1 MKQSIL
7 KKPSSNLKE
16 NEPSV
21 SRNGVLMSS
30 SIHIPHPSSTAPSI
44 GPKNVRFL
52 GVDLFK
58 SDSNDEDS
66 QQDEQ
71 SMSNNQAIT
80 NESRS
85 YYRKSRSIPFKQI
98 NLYGNFENDSA
109 LIVTS
114 PSAQQRQQKQ
124 QEQQQQQQINQK
136 SQNQNQFFVN
146 SANNGANNTAVTLQY
161 QQLARGLRINSATH
175 EQRSSK
181 NSSNAHTGSANTQ
194 NRNHSNG
201 INANFNNSNNVSIE
215 QSQNQTSYSMSLIF

>member
-66 QQDEQ
+66 QQDDQ

-80 NESRS
+80 SESRS

-124 QEQQQQQQINQK
+124 QEQQQQQINQK

-146 SANNGANNTAVTLQY
+146 STNNGANNTPVTLQY

-175 EQRSSK
+175 EQRSPK
-181 NSSNAHTGSANTQ
+181 NSSNPHTGSANTQ
-194 NRNHSNG
+194 NRNLSNG
-201 INANFNNSNNVSIE
+201 ISTNFNNSNNVSIE
-215 QSQNQTSYSMSLIF
+215 QSQNQTSYSMSFIF